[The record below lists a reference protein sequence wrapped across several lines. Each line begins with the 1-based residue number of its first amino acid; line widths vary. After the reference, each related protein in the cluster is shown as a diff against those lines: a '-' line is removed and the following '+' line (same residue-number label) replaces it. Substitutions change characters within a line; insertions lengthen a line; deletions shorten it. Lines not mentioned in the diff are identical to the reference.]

1 MYPYTKRL
9 TLDEALNILVNA
21 KCQSYENDGK
31 VYLTALD
38 YATYILNQPTP
49 PEGWGY
55 AAYELD
61 SGRYDSIA
69 YCKFKNEFKEW
80 ETSLFKND
88 WRLEKRPFY
97 EVCFHL
103 TDLARVEAEK
113 VELTTRQSY
122 YLSENN
128 SPIQKEFYHGIYY
141 ISKADYDSMPQEF
154 KDLGISEK
162 EPTEPATCCP
172 KCYDVM
178 TELKQEI
185 AELEAKLNAEVQ
197 NTIANND
204 SWKIAYAELQA
215 KNKELKS
222 DKDAAVMLN
231 KTLSDN
237 ATGKIAELEEKLK
250 TAKHYAENLSD
261 KLNEAEET
269 LKKYG
274 TRSEVYIRAMEHKLT
289 LLDQLKQADIE
300 IAKASFDYYPK
311 F

>member
-1 MYPYTKRL
+1 MYPYTKEIDL
-9 TLDEALNILVNA
+9 AQAEALDRIAFKNGIEILAQNRQYQLNPVNI
-21 KCQSYENDGK
+21 CMWDFGD
-31 VYLTALD
+31 VYTKDKRTLSITALD
-38 YATYILNQPTP
+38 YATHILNQAAP

-103 TDLARVEAEK
+103 TDLARVEA
-113 VELTTRQSY
+113 S
-122 YLSENN
+122 
-128 SPIQKEFYHGIYY
+128 
-141 ISKADYDSMPQEF
+141 
-154 KDLGISEK
+154 SEK
-162 EPTEPATCCP
+162 E
-172 KCYDVM
+172 
-178 TELKQEI
+178 I
-185 AELEAKLNAEVQ
+185 AEPPIQPSEIKDETQNYDWEAKY
-197 NTIANND
+197 
-204 SWKIAYAELQA
+204 KELQEQSRQI
-215 KNKELKS
+215 KEEVYDLT
-222 DKDAAVMLN
+222 DRLLDAQN
-231 KTLSDN
+231 C
-237 ATGKIAELEEKLK
+237 IAELEEKLK
-250 TAKHYAENLSD
+250 TAKHYAANLSD
-261 KLNEAEET
+261 KLGEAEET